1 MSHAQSKLSYEQRFA
16 RLLGERIREKRK
28 TLGYSQKTL
37 TEAVN
42 LHPGGLMLYREMLCR
57 IELGKIMPSI
67 VLLIILTEKLN
78 VKWEYW
84 LETLDESADDGKTK
98 KTAKRFS

>member
-1 MSHAQSKLSYEQRFA
+1 MSHAYSKLSYEQRFA
-16 RLLGERIREKRK
+16 RLLGERIRDRRK

-37 TEAVN
+37 TESVN

-57 IELGKIMPSI
+57 IELGKIMPSLL
-67 VLLIILTEKLN
+67 LLIILTEKLN

-84 LETLDESADDGKTK
+84 LETLEESLDDGKATK
-98 KTAKRFS
+98 TTKQFS

>member
-1 MSHAQSKLSYEQRFA
+1 M
-16 RLLGERIREKRK
+16 
-28 TLGYSQKTL
+28 GYSQRTL

-57 IELGKIMPSI
+57 IELGKILPSI
-67 VLLIILTEKLN
+67 VLLVILTEKLN

-84 LETLDESADDGKTK
+84 LETLEESLDNGKETK
-98 KTAKRFS
+98 TPKRIS